1 MTQSAPEKYTQSIAP
16 SSGKSF
22 SFGMIPIE
30 GGSFMM
36 GGSDDE
42 ELEREKTIHRVELSS
57 FWMGEFPVTQALWQ
71 AVLGEN
77 PSTFPGLDRP
87 VESVSWLDSTKRF
100 LPALNNL
107 CGKNY
112 RLPTEAEWE
121 YAARGGN
128 HHSSFLYSGS
138 NRLGDVAWYAEN
150 SHDETKAAGL
160 KQPNALGLYDL
171 SGNVYEWCADW
182 YDENYYQ
189 TCVEQQIVKNPT
201 GPEKGQYRVLRG
213 GSWNL
218 NNPRYCRV
226 SDRYLNYPVNA
237 FNYVGFRLV
246 LSVLQ

>member
-1 MTQSAPEKYTQSIAP
+1 MAQSVPEKYTQSIAP
-16 SSGKSF
+16 SSGESF

-42 ELEREKTIHRVELSS
+42 ARDREKPVHRVELSS

-77 PSTFPGLDRP
+77 PSNFPGLDRP
-87 VESVSWLDSTKRF
+87 VESVSWLDITERF
-100 LPALNNL
+100 LPALNKL

-138 NRLGDVAWYAEN
+138 NRLSDVAWYAEN
-150 SHDETKAAGL
+150 SHDETKAVGL

-171 SGNVYEWCADW
+171 SGNVWEWCADW

-189 TCVEQQIVKNPT
+189 TCVEQRIVKNPA
-201 GPEKGQYRVLRG
+201 GPEKGLLRVLRG
-213 GSWNL
+213 GSWHFNY
-218 NNPRYCRV
+218 PRSCRV
-226 SDRYLNYPVNA
+226 SYRDYSYPENA
-237 FNYVGFRLV
+237 GDSVGFRLV